1 MGGSMSDEKLII
13 VSSDSHAAMPSEL
26 WTQYLESAYHQH
38 LDQIRYESDLYAGSV
53 VPLSRMAMAGRQE
66 ILDDHLSDTGG
77 YRGVYDREIRL
88 AQMDREGITA
98 ELVFHGDARVGDL
111 AHNVTNGVWSSEVW
125 DAGARAYN
133 RWAHDTFGGSD
144 RLLLV
149 GAIGSCADMDATIAE
164 LDWLADHGFTGTFAP
179 GFLTRP
185 DMPPLFEPYWERL
198 WAECEARGLA
208 IVVHAGFGF
217 EQGVLY
223 EQLDTL
229 TREHKA
235 AGGTEEELLM
245 RLGTEVFVDFFSDVK
260 GRRPM
265 WQMMLGGV
273 FDRYPRLRLVITEI
287 RLDWIPATLSHLD
300 AVYEQRRA
308 DLPATRR
315 PSEYWRDNCLAGASF
330 MHKVEVE
337 MRHEI
342 GVDTILFGRDYPHP
356 EGTWPNTPDWLRD
369 AFAGVPENEARA
381 MLGENAIRFLG
392 LDRDTLGGH
401 RRQGRSVARVG
412 GRRRPCRSGPARP
425 SSMGGAATCAR
436 PRATPASPTSPP

>member
-1 MGGSMSDEKLII
+1 
-13 VSSDSHAAMPSEL
+13 
-26 WTQYLESAYHQH
+26 
-38 LDQIRYESDLYAGSV
+38 
-53 VPLSRMAMAGRQE
+53 MAMARSE
-66 ILDDHLSDTGG
+66 IIDDHLGESGG
-77 YRGVYDREIRL
+77 YRGVFDRDIRL
-88 AQMDREGITA
+88 AQMDREGISA

-133 RWAHDTFGGSD
+133 RWVHDTFGGSPD

-149 GAIGSCADMDATIAE
+149 GAIGSCSDMDATIAE

-185 DMPPLFEPYWERL
+185 DMPPLFDPYWDRL
-198 WAECEARGLA
+198 WAECEARNLT

-223 EQLDTL
+223 EQLNRV
-229 TREHKA
+229 TREHEA
-235 AGGTEEELLM
+235 SGGTEMELLM
-245 RLGTEVFVDFFSDVK
+245 RLGTEVFTDFFSDVK

-273 FDRYPRLRLVITEI
+273 FDRYPHLRLLITEI

-300 AVYEQRRA
+300 SLHEQRRD

-315 PSEYWRDNCLAGASF
+315 PSEYWHDNCLVGASF
-330 MHKVEVE
+330 IHKAEVE

-356 EGTWPNTPDWLRD
+356 EGSWPNTPDWLRD
-369 AFAGVPENEARA
+369 AFRGVPENEARA
-381 MLGENAIRFLG
+381 MLGENGIRFFDLDRGRLADVAAKIGPSLASVVGGAPVDPELLG
-392 LDRDTLGGH
+392 LFDGRGGYL
-401 RRQGRSVARVG
+401 RPAEGDARIPDIAPMLDDDLSQLAG
-412 GRRRPCRSGPARP
+412 AR
-425 SSMGGAATCAR
+425 
-436 PRATPASPTSPP
+436 